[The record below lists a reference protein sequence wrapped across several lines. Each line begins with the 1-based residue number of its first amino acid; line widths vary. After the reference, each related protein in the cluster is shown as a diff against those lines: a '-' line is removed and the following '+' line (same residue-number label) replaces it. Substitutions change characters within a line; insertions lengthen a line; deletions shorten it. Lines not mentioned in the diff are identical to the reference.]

1 MRRWLSWRLF
11 ILLALIAGLA
21 WILINRFPIIGLAP
35 VASIQTPY
43 KTEHEWAIRETT
55 IDIERMGA
63 FAQKRNPRTIDVLAS
78 SVPWDVDQFIGRAAE
93 AFGEGNSTAD
103 FQLDLYPDLTTLNVD
118 ALVKAGNMVSRALE
132 ANMRDPRAHESAAL
146 VIGAFALRD
155 AADQFTD
162 VRWALNRMTAHL
174 AVARMLRKDAG
185 SSPDGAIAGV
195 IFSTLSNQQA
205 RALAE
210 LGALGTGTPP
220 APLNAWVCALTMRV
234 NQDWRVLNE
243 PATATRLEKLEY
255 FRARRSN
262 VRRRR
267 AAEDL
272 QTIHEGIAAD
282 FARLA
287 QDQQV
292 GVEDGAIFVTPALEF
307 ELAEADE
314 AYQLIHGRSLPAD
327 LAVALNHRASYLVD
341 GKPVVL
347 PWGAWAEFYQRHV
360 AMNIGMVESRHR
372 YLLGDAQTADA
383 AKADMYRKLGRL
395 TMFPLGTLRWT
406 KGNNATEADM
416 TYVADV
422 VALSETAP
430 ELITERAWVFFAA
443 GSRAEATRKTMPK
456 PETWFHTA
464 TAQVPFEAGP
474 RNAEGLRA
482 RAEDLDALI
491 DAAPTDRVLLISV
504 LNGAAR
510 GPAIERATGLLKQ
523 RHDFDLGAIGASL
536 KTITEESA
544 RAELQRKACAFS
556 STDCIELADTLVLLK
571 RDEEAAREYERG
583 FSDPSIDSLEL
594 SASAGWLVE
603 HYRKAGRLE
612 DARKLAEQAASTG
625 SAAGYQVRGE
635 LHEHL
640 REFDDAERDFLHNAT
655 QYDDREHLLGF
666 YYRRAEVEHDER
678 YRQKWTKWLAET
690 FPNGLQPEETSMPE
704 KPKKG
709 VFVYADSE
717 RSRKVGIRAG
727 DIIVGLEGFKVESF
741 EQYRA
746 INHFFEQ
753 DRVKLTLWRGSLI
766 KIDAETPNRLF
777 GTDIKTYPLKGWIE

>member
-11 ILLALIAGLA
+11 ILLALIGGLA

-43 KTEHEWAIRETT
+43 KTEYEWAIRETA
-55 IDIERMGA
+55 IDIERMA
-63 FAQKRNPRTIDVLAS
+63 AYAQKREPRTINKPVSD
-78 SVPWDVDQFIGRAAE
+78 VPWDVDQFTAHAAA
-93 AFGEGNSTAD
+93 AFGEGASTSD
-103 FQLDLYPDLTTLNVD
+103 FRLDLYPELTALNVN
-118 ALVKAGNMVSRALE
+118 ALVTAGNTVSHALE
-132 ANMRDPRAHESAAL
+132 ANMRDPAAHESAAL
-146 VIGAFALRD
+146 VVGAFALRD

-174 AVARMLRKDAG
+174 AVARMLRQEAG
-185 SSPDGAIAGV
+185 TSPDGAIARV

-205 RALAE
+205 RASEELKPLA
-210 LGALGTGTPP
+210 GGTLP
-220 APLNAWVCALTMRV
+220 APMDAWVRALTMRV
-234 NQDWRVLNE
+234 NQDWRVLE
-243 PATATRLEKLEY
+243 DPATATRLEKLEY

-272 QTIHEGIAAD
+272 ETIHEGIAAD

-314 AYQLIHGRSLPAD
+314 AYQLIHGRSMPAD
-327 LAVALNHRASYLVD
+327 IADALNHRASYLVD

-372 YLLGDAQTADA
+372 YLLGDARAADA
-383 AKADMYRKLGRL
+383 SKADMNRKLGKL

-422 VALSETAP
+422 VRLSETAP

-443 GSRAEATRKTMPK
+443 GSRAEATRKTMSK
-456 PETWFHTA
+456 PEAWFAPA
-464 TAQVPFEAGP
+464 TARVPFEAGP

-482 RAEDLDALI
+482 RNQDLDALI
-491 DAAPTDRVLLISV
+491 SAAPTDRVLLISAV
-504 LNGAAR
+504 SGAAR
-510 GPAIERATGLLKQ
+510 GPAVARATALLKT
-523 RHDFDLGAIGASL
+523 RHDFDLGAIAASL
-536 KTITEESA
+536 KLITDDSE
-544 RAELQRKACAFS
+544 RAAIQKKACAIS
-556 STDCIELADTLVLLK
+556 SADCLDLADTLVVLK
-571 RDEEAAREYERG
+571 RDEEAVREYERG
-583 FSDPSIDSLEL
+583 LADPAIDRLEIAL
-594 SASAGWLVE
+594 NAGWLVE
-603 HYRKAGRLE
+603 HYRKAGRVN
-612 DARKLAEQAASTG
+612 DAINLAEQAASIG
-625 SAAGYQVRGE
+625 SAAGFDVRGT
-635 LHEHL
+635 LYEHL
-640 REFDDAERDFLHNAT
+640 GDFDKAEEDFMRNAAG
-655 QYDDREHLLGF
+655 YNDPEHLLGF
-666 YYRRAEVEHDER
+666 YYRRVEVAHDER
-678 YRQKWTKWLAET
+678 YRQKWNKWLHET
-690 FPNGLQPEETSMPE
+690 FPNGLQPEPTSMAST
-704 KPKKG
+704 PKTG
-709 VFVYADSE
+709 VYVYGDSE
-717 RSRKVGIRAG
+717 RSRKAGIRSG
-727 DIIVGLEGFKVESF
+727 DIIVGLEGFRVDNY

-753 DRVKLTLWRGSLI
+753 ERVKLTLWRGSLI
-766 KIDAETPNRLF
+766 KIDAEAPNRLF
-777 GTDIKTYPLKGWIE
+777 GTDIRTHPLKGWIE